1 MSTPANPS
9 SPKPRGD
16 DRNLVTAGENAVPLT
31 FEDKL
36 HRFWEQN
43 QTTVFVVVAAIVL
56 GFAGK
61 GLWDYLARQRE
72 LDVEKAYAAATT
84 TEQLKSFAASHDNHP
99 LAGIAQLRVA
109 DEAYTAGKYAD
120 ALAGYEKALPALSG
134 SPLAGRAQ
142 LGRAMAKVQSGKAAE
157 GTNELKQLAGDTNQ
171 FNAIRAEAAYQV
183 ASLAAE
189 AGNATDVQKFTDQL
203 LQIDPSSP
211 WAQRGMMLRATL
223 PAPVAAP
230 APSPASAAAP
240 AAPSTKEA
248 APSSSTP
255 IKLPGK

>member
-9 SPKPRGD
+9 SPKSRGD
-16 DRNLVTAGENAVPLT
+16 DRNLVATGENAVPLT

-43 QTTVFVVVAAIVL
+43 QTTVFAIVAAIVL

-61 GLWDYLARQRE
+61 GVWDYLAHQRE

-84 TEQLKSFAASHDNHP
+84 PEQLKSFAAAHDGHP

-109 DEAYTAGKYAD
+109 DEAYAAGKYAD
-120 ALAGYEKALPALSG
+120 ALAGYEKALPPLSG

-171 FNAIRAEAAYQV
+171 FNAVRAEAAYQV

-189 AGNATDVQKFTDQL
+189 AGNAADVQKFTDQL

-223 PAPVAAP
+223 PAPAV
-230 APSPASAAAP
+230 AP
-240 AAPSTKEA
+240 AANAASATAPAASTKEA
-248 APSSSTP
+248 APSGSTP